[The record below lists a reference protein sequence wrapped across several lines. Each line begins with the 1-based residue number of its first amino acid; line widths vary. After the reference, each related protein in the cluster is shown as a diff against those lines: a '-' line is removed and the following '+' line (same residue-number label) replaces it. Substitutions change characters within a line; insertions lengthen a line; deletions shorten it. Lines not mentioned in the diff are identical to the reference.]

1 VASRPKENQVSV
13 AGAGAIP
20 SFDLGQV
27 RMRPFV
33 EGDAPAWLGV
43 VTDTAI
49 TSCTSW
55 GITSISEMTQL
66 VRRTI
71 AGYADSTSRR
81 WALEVPDLG
90 VVGSCGFKWWD
101 SRNAVAEIAYELAPH
116 YWRRGIV
123 KEAVRAAVHHGFT
136 AMDLARI
143 EATVMVDNQ
152 PSTRLLEGAGFA
164 REGRLRECR
173 LCAGVRRDF
182 FVYGLLRGESR
193 RAP

>member
-1 VASRPKENQVSV
+1 M
-13 AGAGAIP
+13 AGASAIP
-20 SFDLGQV
+20 SFDLGAV

-33 EGDAPAWLGV
+33 EDDASAWLTV

-55 GITSISEMTQL
+55 GINSIAEMSQL
-66 VRRTI
+66 VRRII
-71 AGYADSTSRR
+71 AGYADSSSRR
-81 WALEVPDLG
+81 WALEVPDHG

-101 SRNAVAEIAYELAPH
+101 SRNAVAEIAYELAPQ

-123 KEAVRAAVHHGFT
+123 KEAVRTAVHHGFT

-152 PSTRLLEGAGFA
+152 PSNRLLEGAGFT

-182 FVYGLLRGESR
+182 FVYGLLRSESR
-193 RAP
+193 GDP